1 MLLKFFIKFLLV
13 IVPTALALG
22 YVEYRLSVMN
32 THYFTKKIAFEKQ
45 LPNLEILSVGSS
57 NAYFG
62 INPEYFSYPGYN
74 FAFNAQSM
82 YYDEALVMKYV
93 DKMPKLKIV
102 ILPAIYYTMGT
113 ELDKTSEVW
122 RTDFYQHYFH
132 IPRESQANQ
141 IKNLGWVLEP
151 KYFSK
156 ISLYEKNVYGYY
168 RRNFSDVIDYEPAL
182 NGWYDSSDAPP
193 ANLEENNGLLGARA
207 HNATINT
214 DIFDQNIM
222 YWDRL
227 IVQLKERHITPVL
240 IQLPAH
246 PSYYDNLDPT
256 KFALLKQKLQKLAD
270 TYNLE
275 YHDYTKDPRFSTDDY
290 TVMVDHT
297 NPRGAEKI
305 SRIINQDIVV
315 PLMKKFH

>member
-1 MLLKFFIKFLLV
+1 VLLKLFIKFLLV

-22 YVEYRLSVMN
+22 CIEYRLSAMN

-74 FAFNAQSM
+74 FALSAQSM

-102 ILPAIYYTMGT
+102 ILPAIYYTMGI

-122 RTDFYQHYFH
+122 RTDFYQNYFH
-132 IPRESQANQ
+132 IPRESQANK
-141 IKNLGWVLEP
+141 IINLGWVLEP

-156 ISLYEKNVYGYY
+156 ISLYGKNVYSYY
-168 RRNFSDVIDYEPAL
+168 RRNFSDVIDYESGL
-182 NGWYDSSDAPP
+182 NGWYDSSDMPP
-193 ANLEENNGLLGARA
+193 ANLEENNGVIGARE
-207 HNATINT
+207 HNIAVNT

-227 IVQLKERHITPVL
+227 IVQLKARHITPVL

-246 PSYYDNLDPT
+246 PSYYENLDPT

-275 YHDYTKDPRFSTDDY
+275 YHDYTKDPRFSIDEY
-290 TVMVDHT
+290 TIMVDHA

-315 PLMKKFH
+315 PLMKKLH